1 MNPARIHRFCAIL
14 VASYVL
20 LHMANHLAMLS
31 SVASHM
37 AVMSVLRRLY
47 RPPLLEAILL
57 FSVVVQVLSGAWRVV
72 RGWRERSGSI
82 AWWQAGSGA
91 YMVFF
96 LAAHVSAV
104 LLGRVTR
111 QLDTNFWFV
120 AADLHSVTHRYWFA
134 LFYFLAVAAVFTHLS
149 CAAYWFIA
157 SRSEV
162 LARRVFRGGALAG
175 VVVAALLVLTMA
187 GRLYPVEVPP
197 EYLAPAAT
205 PQERA

>member
-1 MNPARIHRFCAIL
+1 MNPARIHRFCAII

-37 AVMSVLRRLY
+37 AVMSALRWLY
-47 RPPLLEAILL
+47 RPPLLEAVLL
-57 FSVVVQVLSGAWRVV
+57 FSVIVQVLSGAWRVV
-72 RGWRERSGSI
+72 RGWRERSGSV

-96 LAAHVSAV
+96 LAAHVS
-104 LLGRVTR
+104 LILFGRTTL

-120 AADLHSVTHRYWFA
+120 AADLHRASSRYGFA

-149 CAAYWFIA
+149 CAAYWYLA
-157 SRSEV
+157 GRSEV
-162 LARRVFRGGALAG
+162 IALRVFRLGVLAG
-175 VVVAALLVLTMA
+175 VVIAALLVLTMA
-187 GRLYPVEVPP
+187 GKLYPLKVPLQ
-197 EYLAPAAT
+197 YQT
-205 PQERA
+205 PVAVSAI